1 MSRLN
6 LFIRLILPPWR
17 GPGRLR
23 RQMIFFFDDDDD
35 DDEEYLE
42 QQQKKSRLIG
52 SIK

>member
-35 DDEEYLE
+35 EEYLE